1 MRAAAVCLC
10 LLSVVCQLPDG
21 AVAFTSPVNPGF
33 RTILTQNGLNYGSYP
48 LEPLNNGHIGGNS
61 VLSIIRRLLEV
72 EMYGKYRQG
81 Q

>member
-48 LEPLNNGHIGGNS
+48 LEPLNNGHIGGIAFCP
-61 VLSIIRRLLEV
+61 LF
-72 EMYGKYRQG
+72 GG
-81 Q
+81 C